1 MAATEVL
8 LQLAEDV
15 AQYTHDP
22 SGFARYAYEWGEG
35 QLEGHKGPR
44 EWQENINR
52 EIAEHFKNKATRHQ
66 PLWIAVSS
74 GHGIGKSAQIG
85 MLVNWAMST
94 CEMCKVV
101 VTAGTGV
108 QLATKTVPEVSKW
121 NRLSI
126 TSAWWEVLAQSIK
139 FKSAK
144 LKDSWRADF
153 VTWSEQNT
161 EPFAGLHNLRKRI
174 LLVFDEASP

>member
-101 VTAGTGV
+101 VTAGTG
-108 QLATKTVPEVSKW
+108 
-121 NRLSI
+121 
-126 TSAWWEVLAQSIK
+126 
-139 FKSAK
+139 
-144 LKDSWRADF
+144 
-153 VTWSEQNT
+153 
-161 EPFAGLHNLRKRI
+161 
-174 LLVFDEASP
+174 